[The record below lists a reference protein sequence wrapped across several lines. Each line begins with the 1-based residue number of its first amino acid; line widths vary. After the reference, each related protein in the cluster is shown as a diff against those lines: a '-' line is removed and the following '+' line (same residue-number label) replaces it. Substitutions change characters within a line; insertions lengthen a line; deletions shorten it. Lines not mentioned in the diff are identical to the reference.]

1 MLKEVNRYLI
11 DVKRHMRLDKGAETD
26 VMRELETHIE
36 DAVSEME
43 QAGLSEE
50 AAATDCLRLLGSPR
64 LVARQIYEAHSQS
77 SWRQAVLASMPHLLV
92 AVLFVLNWWHGFG
105 WLAISLGVVLGT
117 VLYGWLHGRP
127 TWLFPW
133 LGYMLVPVIA
143 AGLLLM
149 YLPRGWS
156 WLALVVYLP
165 LAFWLIGV
173 VTIQTI
179 KRDWLYGALMLMP
192 VPIAIA
198 WFLVVARGGWFLQF
212 DLDQLSELANAVGFS
227 FAALAATAV
236 VFFRMRQRWLRITI
250 LLVSGLTI
258 LTAIAT
264 HVGGRLDFP
273 TFLLLALLMFG
284 LLFSPALVER
294 RLRSREYRAELAGE
308 QHMADANSGR

>member
-11 DVKRHMRLDKGAETD
+11 DVKRHMRLDKGAESD

-36 DAVSEME
+36 DTVSEME

-50 AAATDCLRLLGSPR
+50 AAANDCLKLLGSPR

-77 SWRQAVLASMPHLLV
+77 SWRQAVMASIPHLLV

-117 VLYGWLHGRP
+117 VLYGLLHGRP

-165 LAFWLIGV
+165 FAFWLIGV
-173 VTIQTI
+173 VTVQTI
-179 KRDWLYGALMLMP
+179 KRDWLYGALILLP
-192 VPIAIA
+192 VPIVMA

-212 DLDQLSELANAVGFS
+212 DLKQLGELANAVGFS

-308 QHMADANSGR
+308 RHMADASSGR